1 MKGGIVNMSTYPP
14 EEVAQFTLAYVELVE
29 GLKGCVGRCL
39 IRPGDSLEVRR
50 ELFNHATSEIMRR
63 YELVV
68 PSEVE
73 HHLRPSLECL
83 VQALIAPETRPD
95 FDD

>member
-14 EEVAQFTLAYVELVE
+14 EEVAQFALAYVELVE
-29 GLKGCVGRCL
+29 GLKNYAGRCL

-50 ELFNHATSEIMRR
+50 ELFGHATFEVMRR
-63 YELVV
+63 YELSV
-68 PSEVE
+68 PGDVQHELN
-73 HHLRPSLECL
+73 HSLERL